1 MLVYIL
7 GGAVIGAVI
16 GHLVPPGSIF
26 WFAVGAVS
34 GALVQRFWGRRF

>member
-1 MLVYIL
+1 MLLYIL

-16 GHLVPPGSIF
+16 GHIIPPGSLF

-34 GALVQRFWGRRF
+34 GCLAQQLWGRRF